1 MEFLHAT
8 SLSCLSSDDHSSSGG
23 TRPTNQI
30 SAYTTLIEAQLIL
43 SSLVYEIP
51 PQASCQLPRGTTED
65 LLTVQIQ
72 QLSGSSIS
80 APGWRSQQADD
91 VCVYEPAISAFFRQL
106 FPTQGNAVS
115 ATISLERRL
124 ILPRDSVRS
133 SGAELIQ
140 ISTQNAS
147 LRFTQGTCNKLPAIA
162 IDVDAS
168 LEDKLSTQERHFSHY
183 NGDTAYESLANV
195 TLGVRSGSLQL
206 RVTSALRNRM
216 RVFTIG
222 GTIELQLLDSSSP
235 PATASSFTFRGT
247 LSDLQLFLPTVRY
260 CGTSPNPK
268 LSGVYFP
275 SDAMD
280 VNVTVSGPCSAVLGR
295 SDGDLVMSYASVPI
309 QVDRL
314 VDFGGVSLV
323 SLLPK
328 DAAATAAAAS
338 GLVILNTN
346 QLWVPL
352 NAQYAPG
359 NVDDIM
365 VELQLES
372 EGDSDNDGV
381 FVGVESNS
389 LMASDQQQDV
399 STYFQTITRTR
410 SSARG
415 RSSLSNDSF
424 CSLQVAH
431 SSCLVF
437 CVGCRRTC
445 CWQEHV
451 QSPKQPQLVDHSSS
465 RRAACD
471 VHHRAAA
478 AGNCLLA
485 ARRCGHQCCVPN
497 RL

>member
-1 MEFLHAT
+1 MEFLHAS
-8 SLSCLSSDDHSSSGG
+8 SLSCLSSDDHSSSGD

-30 SAYTTLIEAQLIL
+30 SAYTTLSEAQLIL

-51 PQASCQLPRGTTED
+51 PQASCQLPRGATED

-80 APGWRSQQADD
+80 APGWRFQQADD
-91 VCVYEPAISAFFRQL
+91 VCVYEPATSAFFRQL
-106 FPTQGNAVS
+106 FPTQGNAVLT
-115 ATISLERRL
+115 TISLERRL

-147 LRFTQGTCNKLPAIA
+147 LRFTQGTCDLLPAIA

-168 LEDKLSTQERHFSHY
+168 LEGKLSTQEQHFSHY
-183 NGDTAYESLANV
+183 NGDVAYESLVNV

-206 RVTSALRNRM
+206 RVASALRNRM

-222 GTIELQLLDSSSP
+222 GTIELQLLDPSSP
-235 PATASSFTFRGT
+235 PVTSPSFTFRGT

-268 LSGVYFP
+268 LS
-275 SDAMD
+275 DAMD
-280 VNVTVSGPCSAVLGR
+280 INVTVSGLCSAVLGR

-328 DAAATAAAAS
+328 DAAATTAAAS

-359 NVDDIM
+359 NVDDIT

-389 LMASDQQQDV
+389 LMASNQQQDV

-415 RSSLSNDSF
+415 RSSSSNDSF
-424 CSLQVAH
+424 CS
-431 SSCLVF
+431 
-437 CVGCRRTC
+437 
-445 CWQEHV
+445 
-451 QSPKQPQLVDHSSS
+451 P
-465 RRAACD
+465 
-471 VHHRAAA
+471 
-478 AGNCLLA
+478 
-485 ARRCGHQCCVPN
+485 
-497 RL
+497 